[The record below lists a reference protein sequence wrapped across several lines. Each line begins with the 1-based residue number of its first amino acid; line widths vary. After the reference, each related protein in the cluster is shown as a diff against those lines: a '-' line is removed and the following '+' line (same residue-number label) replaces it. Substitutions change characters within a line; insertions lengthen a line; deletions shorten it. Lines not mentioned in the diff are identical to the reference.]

1 MEMVSPFLW
10 WWVVEVLGGLSFDGC
25 GLDFQWRWLVVAI
38 FLGNFGGDKLGF
50 VARFDGGWWLVV
62 AEFWK
67 RRENIIFYIIWRRSL
82 YYFNELYIK
91 IETEMLDEL

>member
-1 MEMVSPFLW
+1 M
-10 WWVVEVLGGLSFDGC
+10 LGGLSFDGC

-67 RRENIIFYIIWRRSL
+67 RREER
-82 YYFNELYIK
+82 
-91 IETEMLDEL
+91 ET